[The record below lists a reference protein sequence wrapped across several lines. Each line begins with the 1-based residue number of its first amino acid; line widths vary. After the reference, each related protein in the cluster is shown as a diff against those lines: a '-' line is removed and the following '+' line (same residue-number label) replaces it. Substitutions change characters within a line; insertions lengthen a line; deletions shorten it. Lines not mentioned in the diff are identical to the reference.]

1 MKWDVLSALGA
12 MIAVT
17 AVLVSSGIAQ
27 DKPAS
32 ASPVIGAAAPTFSLE
47 DQAGKKVSLAD
58 YAGKIVVLEW
68 FNEEC
73 PIVQRHYKDEAMNKL
88 AKKYKE
94 KDVVWLAINSTSGKD
109 NAANKKAADAWKMDR
124 PILNDASGAV
134 GHKYQATNT
143 PGMYIIDKSGN
154 LAYWGAI
161 DDNESGS
168 KTSGIKNYVET
179 ALDEL
184 LAGKP
189 VSTPKTKPYGCT
201 VKYAS

>member
-1 MKWDVLSALGA
+1 MIWKTVTALGA
-12 MIAVT
+12 VIAVA
-17 AVLVSSGIAQ
+17 AVLVSSSLAQ
-27 DKPAS
+27 DKPAT
-32 ASPVIGAAAPTFSLE
+32 AAIGAPAPAFMLE
-47 DQAGKKVSLAD
+47 DQDGKKVNLTD

-73 PIVQRHYKDEAMNKL
+73 PIVQRHYKDDAMNKL
-88 AKKYKE
+88 ANKYKE
-94 KDVVWLAINSTSGKD
+94 KGVVWLAINSTAGKD
-109 NAANKKAADAWKMDR
+109 NAANKKAADAWKMGR
-124 PILNDASGAV
+124 PLLNDATGAT
-134 GHKYQATNT
+134 GHKYGATNT

-154 LAYWGAI
+154 LVYWGAI

-168 KTSGIKNYVET
+168 KTSGIKNYVEQS
-179 ALDEL
+179 LDEV